1 MKQTTQ
7 LHQFGP
13 SIWSVDGGMVEIG
26 SFPYR
31 TRMAV
36 VKLSNGDGAW
46 IWSPTK
52 YSKQLASEI
61 EELVGGPVAHIV
73 SPNKLHHLNLKEW
86 SEHYPEARVYAPPGL
101 KGRSVVQGVVF
112 TDDLGDDPH
121 KTFANDFDQVVFR
134 NRLFME
140 EVVFFHK
147 ESRTALFCDLIQ
159 RYQPVEAEGL
169 KGLKRRMDGLVGD
182 PGGTP
187 REWVWSF
194 LLGKDKVREATRVVV
209 DRWQPHRLLIAHGD
223 CVDSNAA
230 DVIARALKWA
240 L

>member
-1 MKQTTQ
+1 MTKTQ
-7 LHQFGP
+7 LLQKFG
-13 SIWSVDGGMVEIG
+13 SNIWSVDGPTVEIG

-36 VKLSNGDGAW
+36 VKLSNGEGAW

-61 EELVGGPVAHIV
+61 EEVVGGPVAHIV

-86 SEHYPEARVYAPPGL
+86 SEQYPEARVYAPPGL
-101 KGRSVVQGVVF
+101 KGRRVVQGVVF
-112 TDDLGDDPH
+112 TDDLGDKPN
-121 KTFANDFDQVVFR
+121 KALAADFDQVVFR
-134 NRLFME
+134 NRMFME

-147 ESRTALFCDLIQ
+147 ESQTALFCDLIQ
-159 RYQPVEAEGL
+159 RYQPCEAEGL
-169 KGLKRRMDGLVGD
+169 KGLKRRIDGLVGD

-194 LLGKDKVREATRVVV
+194 WLGKAKVQEASHVVV
-209 DRWQPHRLLIAHGD
+209 DRWQPRRLLIAHGE
-223 CVDSNAA
+223 CVHSNAA
-230 DVIARALKWA
+230 DVIGRALKWA
-240 L
+240 M